1 MVNIAFLFPGQGSQF
16 VGMGK
21 EFYDTFPSAR
31 QMYEEAGEVLGV
43 DIKSICFNGQA
54 EALNLTENTQP
65 DPHPQ
70 YNSLEYAE
78 GT

>member
-65 DPHPQ
+65 AILIH
-70 YNSLEYAE
+70 SIIA
-78 GT
+78 